1 MLKFESV
8 SFRYSADS
16 PLVLKE
22 ISIDISTGERVAVM
36 GGNGSGKTTL
46 ALLAARLLRPVSGA
60 VGSKNEDCRPG
71 VVFQNPD
78 NQIISVTVE
87 RELAFPLECRQIQS
101 SEIIQRVDE
110 MLAWADFEDRRFD
123 SPNNL
128 SGGEK
133 QKLALAAAL
142 IARPDL
148 LILDEPTSH
157 LDAVGSRIMWDAIGK
172 AQAANPSLTVLIVTQ
187 SSSEALGCG
196 RVIVLDQGEI
206 VADRMPRELFC
217 DMATCRERNIKP
229 PEELLAESVIASAFT
244 VTDLMPTPHDS
255 VHTTDVIEISGL
267 SYRWPDG
274 VGVFDGLDLTLRCG
288 RVTGLAAPS
297 GEGKTTLG
305 LLLAGLIEQDC
316 GEIALNGTNI
326 DAGGRLRNFC
336 YLFQFPERQIF
347 SATVFDEV
355 AFGLERM
362 GVVSHE
368 IEERVIISLET
379 AGLQFANY
387 AHRSP
392 FDLSGGEIRKVSL
405 ASNLALDRD
414 VMIYDEPNVELDLL
428 SAESFERMVRSLD
441 DAGRTQLIISHD
453 TEFLFD
459 ICDDLVLMHAGRV
472 RFVGDKFDTLDDPGV
487 FSECSVDIPQIVRL
501 CEDEQILKLVR
512 RQGVGSVRELMRVL
526 KQTP

>member
-16 PLVLKE
+16 PLVLKD
-22 ISIDISTGERVAVM
+22 ISIDIAEGERVAVM

-46 ALLAARLLRPVSGA
+46 ALLAARLFKPVSG
-60 VGSKNEDCRPG
+60 VIGLNNEDCRPG

-78 NQIISVTVE
+78 NQIISVSVE
-87 RELAFPLECRQIQS
+87 RELAFPLECRQIPS
-101 SEIIQRVDE
+101 SEIRKRVNE

-157 LDAVGSRIMWDAIGK
+157 LDAAGSRILWDAIGQ

-187 SSSEALGCG
+187 SSSEALGCD
-196 RVIVLDQGEI
+196 RVIVLEQGEI
-206 VADRMPRELFC
+206 VADRMPRELFS
-217 DMATCRERNIKP
+217 DVVICRERNIRQ
-229 PEELLAESVIASAFT
+229 PEELLAESVVASEFA
-244 VTDLMPTPHDS
+244 VTERMSTPHDS
-255 VHTTDVIEISGL
+255 AHSSDVIDISGL

-274 VGVFDGLDLTLRCG
+274 ADVFDGLDLTLRCG
-288 RVTGLAAPS
+288 RVTGIAAPS
-297 GEGKTTLG
+297 GGGKTTLG

-316 GEIALNGTNI
+316 GRIALNGTGV
-326 DAGGRLRNFC
+326 DAGYRLRKFC

-362 GVVSHE
+362 GVGSHE
-368 IEERVIISLET
+368 IEERVRISLET
-379 AGLQFANY
+379 AGLQFADY

-392 FDLSGGEIRKVSL
+392 FDLSGGEMRKVSL
-405 ASNLALDRD
+405 ASNLALDRN
-414 VMIYDEPNVELDLL
+414 VMIYDEPNVELDRL
-428 SAESFERMVRSLD
+428 SAESFERAVRSLS
-441 DAGRTQLIISHD
+441 DALRTQLIISHD

-459 ICDDLVLMHAGRV
+459 ICDDLVLMRAGRM

-487 FSECSVDIPQIVRL
+487 FSECSLDIPQIVRL

-512 RQGVGSVRELMRVL
+512 CQGIGSVRELMRVM